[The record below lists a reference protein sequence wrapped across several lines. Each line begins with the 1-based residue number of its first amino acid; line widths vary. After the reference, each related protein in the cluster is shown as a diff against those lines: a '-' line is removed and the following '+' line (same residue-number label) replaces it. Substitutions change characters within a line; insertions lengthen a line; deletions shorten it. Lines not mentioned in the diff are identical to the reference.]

1 MYLDLNTSYK
11 KKMPRCSE
19 ALTDQR
25 KTEIIDACEKLYRTR
40 GFKNITIKDIGM
52 EISCSRPSIY
62 NYFETREEIFLALLT
77 REYEDW
83 IMDIQKIA
91 DREERLDAD
100 ELAAKL
106 AHTLEK
112 RTVLLK
118 ISAMNLYEIEENC
131 RLERLAEYKKVF
143 RSCIDAFGECLERH
157 LPDVSGEKMAQIQYV
172 LFPFMLGIYPY
183 VYPTDKQCEAMDEA
197 GIKHPEITVYSITY
211 NLLKQV
217 LK

>member
-1 MYLDLNTSYK
+1 
-11 KKMPRCSE
+11 MPRYSE

-40 GFKNITIKDIGM
+40 GFKDITIKDIGL

-62 NYFETREEIFLALLT
+62 NYFETKEEIFLALLT
-77 REYEDW
+77 REYEEW
-83 IMDIQKIA
+83 IADIQTVAGGK
-91 DREERLDAD
+91 EHQGAD
-100 ELAAKL
+100 ELADQL
-106 AHTLEK
+106 AGTLEK

-118 ISAMNLYEIEENC
+118 ISSMNLYEIEENC

-143 RSCIDAFGECLERH
+143 RSCIDAFDECLERH
-157 LPDVSGEKMAQIQYV
+157 LPDVSGEKMTQIQYV

-183 VYPTDKQCEAMDEA
+183 VYPTNKQCEAMDKA
-197 GIKHPEITVYSITY
+197 GINHPEITVYSITY

-217 LK
+217 LQ